1 MTLAN
6 RITIFRILLIPVFMA
21 FLLADTPLTSL
32 IGALIFIIAAC
43 SDILDGYLARKQEE
57 VTILGKFLDP
67 LADKL
72 LITAALISLVALN
85 LLNPWIV
92 LIIISREIAVTCLR
106 LILASEGIVLAASN
120 LGKIK
125 TVFQVI
131 AVVAIIIE
139 SIMTTAWFRNSL
151 FSFLNSFYP
160 AALMSFIT
168 VAAALILT
176 IWSGVDYFFKNKHAI
191 KN

>member
-6 RITIFRILLIPVFMA
+6 KITIFRILLIPVFMA
-21 FLLADTPLTSL
+21 FLLADNPLAFLTGV
-32 IGALIFIIAAC
+32 IIFIIAA
-43 SDILDGYLARKQEE
+43 STDILDGYLARKQEE

-72 LITAALISLVALN
+72 LITAALISLVSLN
-85 LLNPWIV
+85 LLNPWIA
-92 LIIISREIAVTCLR
+92 LIIISREMAVTGLR

-120 LGKIK
+120 LGKTK

-131 AVVAIIIE
+131 AVVAVIIE
-139 SIMTTAWFRNSL
+139 GIMTTTWFQNSL
-151 FSFLNSFYP
+151 FSFLTKYYP
-160 AALMSFIT
+160 SGFMSFIT
-168 VAAALILT
+168 VTTALILT
-176 IWSGVDYFFKNKHAI
+176 LWSGADYFLKNKNAI

>member
-21 FLLADTPLTSL
+21 FLLADTPPASV
-32 IGALIFIIAAC
+32 IGAIIFIIAAC

-92 LIIISREIAVTCLR
+92 LIIISREIAVTGLR

-120 LGKIK
+120 LGKTK

-139 SIMTTAWFRNSL
+139 SIMTTDWFRNSL
-151 FSFLNSFYP
+151 FSFLYSFYP

-168 VAAALILT
+168 VAVALILT
-176 IWSGVDYFFKNKHAI
+176 LWSGLDYFLKNKHAI